1 MATVSSASPRPARPS
16 GAAPAAGSGRLMS
29 LDALR
34 GFDMFWIIGGTGLVL
49 SFARLLGFQEE
60 TIEGLRDQFEHVT
73 WNGFHFIDLIF
84 PLFVFMVGV
93 AMPLSFGKHFA
104 RGESRGRL
112 YWRICRRTVLLILL
126 GIICNNGLLRIP
138 LAEHRFGSV
147 LGRIGLCYFFASLIT
162 LHSSVRGRL
171 LWIAGLLL
179 GYWAALMWIPVPN
192 FGPGNL
198 APGATLA
205 DYLDRTLLP
214 GRLYVGVRDP
224 EGLLST
230 VPAIATT
237 LIGVLAGGWL
247 RDSRRNGHVKAAAL
261 LLAGLACLALGYL
274 WNQSFPINKNL
285 WSSSFV
291 LWTGGLSLML
301 LGLFYL
307 VIDVWGWD
315 MWAFFFAVIGV
326 NAITIYVGQQ
336 WIDFDAVGRLFFGHA
351 PLPQALLHNA
361 GLAAKWLAL
370 YLLFRQRIFLRL

>member
-1 MATVSSASPRPARPS
+1 
-16 GAAPAAGSGRLMS
+16 MS

-49 SFARLLGFQEE
+49 SFAHLLGFREQ
-60 TIEGLRDQFEHVT
+60 TIAGLRNQFEHVA

-93 AMPLSFGKHFA
+93 AMPLSFGKHLD
-104 RGESRGRL
+104 RGEGRGPL
-112 YWRICRRTVLLILL
+112 YWRICRRTLLLILL

-162 LHSSVRGRL
+162 LHSSARGRL

-192 FGPGNL
+192 YGPGNL

-214 GRLYVGVRDP
+214 GRLYKGVREP
-224 EGLLST
+224 EGILST

-237 LIGVLAGGWL
+237 LLGVLAGAWL

-261 LLAGLACLALGYL
+261 VLAGLACAVLGHL
-274 WNQSFPINKNL
+274 WDQSFPINKNL

-291 LWTGGLSLML
+291 LWAGGLSLML

-315 MWAFFFAVIGV
+315 MGAFFFAVIGA

-336 WIDFDAVGRLFFGHA
+336 WIDFDAVGRLLFGHA
-351 PLPQALLHNA
+351 PLPQALLHNVD
-361 GLAAKWLAL
+361 LAAKWFAL